1 MFEHV
6 IGPNGLLK
14 HKTRVLV
21 THGIGFLKEM
31 DDIVVMK
38 DGQISEQGTY
48 EELLKGE
55 GAFSDFL
62 IEYLTEQGEN
72 DNLDPETES
81 ELEDLKH
88 NLEAAIGKAKL
99 ERALSVAKSNKSA
112 LSDYHSDITSNR
124 GKGRKQNNLLHQTSK
139 HSGNQGTAGTQE
151 PDAGDIAE
159 NIPEATTTG
168 DKLIEDEK
176 AGVGGVDW
184 KVYLDYA
191 KSVGYMT
198 TLITIFFYVGY
209 QGFSVGGNTW
219 LSSWSVDPLA
229 STDINVRYVEYRR
242 KYLLNSCF
250 LAPL

>member
-38 DGQISEQGTY
+38 DGRISEQGTY
-48 EELLKGE
+48 EQLLKGE

-112 LSDYHSDITSNR
+112 LSDFQSDNTSNR
-124 GKGRKQNNLLHQTSK
+124 GKVRKPSNFLRQVSK
-139 HSGNQGTAGTQE
+139 QSGNQGTAGKQE

-159 NIPEATTTG
+159 NIPEAAPSTG
-168 DKLIEDEK
+168 EKLIEDEK

-184 KVYLDYA
+184 RVYLDYA

-198 TLITIFFYVGY
+198 TLITIIFYVGY

-229 STDINVRYVEYRR
+229 STDINVR
-242 KYLLNSCF
+242 
-250 LAPL
+250 

>member
-6 IGPNGLLK
+6 IGPSGLLK

-38 DGQISEQGTY
+38 DGKISEQGTY
-48 EELLKGE
+48 EELLRGE

-99 ERALSVAKSNKSA
+99 ERAMSVAKSNKSA
-112 LSDYHSDITSNR
+112 LSDFHSDMTSNK
-124 GKGRKQNNLLHQTSK
+124 GKGRKHSHLLRQASK
-139 HSGNQGTAGTQE
+139 QSGNQGRSGKQE

-159 NIPEATTTG
+159 NIPEAATTG
-168 DKLIEDEK
+168 SKLMEDEK

-184 KVYLDYA
+184 KVYKDYA
-191 KSVGYMT
+191 KSVGYT
-198 TLITIFFYVGY
+198 TSLITIFFYIGY

-229 STDINVRYVEYRR
+229 STDISVR
-242 KYLLNSCF
+242 
-250 LAPL
+250 